1 MPGRRW
7 LEDANEKETV
17 KRVLVVD
24 DDLTTRNGLAEFLAD
39 AGFECTAVGSFQEA
53 VALLRT
59 LPPDLLITDIR
70 LQEYNGLQLVV
81 MANPLG
87 VPAIVFTGFADQCSR
102 AWVTVTVPPIF

>member
-1 MPGRRW
+1 
-7 LEDANEKETV
+7 V
-17 KRVLVVD
+17 KRALVVD

-39 AGFECTAVGSFQEA
+39 PGFECTAVGSFREA

-81 MANPLG
+81 MANPARRSSNRLHR
-87 VPAIVFTGFADQCSR
+87 IR
-102 AWVTVTVPPIF
+102 